1 MSDIARWPAA
11 GPSDGMYESFY
22 LRAVSPDE
30 PVSIWIR
37 FTVQKASGRQPKAS
51 IWFTVFDES
60 VGGPLARKTTSVP
73 LEPAAGSDGW
83 ISIADSVIGPRH
95 TDGSFGDA
103 SWSIDLTDADETLRH
118 LPREWM
124 YRSPIPK
131 TKPESPVPFA
141 RFSGSFEYGGRS
153 WKMDGWPGML
163 GHNWGSEHAWTWIWL
178 HGTGFDGDPDA
189 WIDVALGRV
198 MVAGRLLP
206 WVANGA
212 VSAGGERHRLGGLLR
227 RGVRV
232 EAGPGK
238 ARLDLPGKGSLSAG
252 VVLEAPKQS
261 TVAGTYVSP
270 GGHSHD
276 VLNCSVAKIDVDLA
290 GSGGTRHLASEH
302 GGTYE
307 LGLPDRQDWV
317 GLEPI
322 DDEW

>member
-51 IWFTVFDES
+51 IWVTVFDES
-60 VGGPLARKTTSVP
+60 VGRPLARKTTSVP

-212 VSAGGERHRLGGLLR
+212 VSAGGDRHRLGGLLR

-238 ARLDLPGKGSLSAG
+238 ARLHLPGKGGLSAD

-261 TVAGTYVSP
+261 TVAWTYASP
-270 GGHSHD
+270 GGHRHD
-276 VLNCSVAKIDVDLA
+276 VLNCSVAKIEVDLA
-290 GSGGTRHLASEH
+290 GNGGTRQLVAGH

-317 GLEPI
+317 DLEPI